1 MRTFD
6 GMAVSEELHSLP
18 FERPSVLDP
27 APLLME
33 LQSRGPITHVRTP
46 AGDIAWLV
54 TGYEHVKALLS
65 DERLGRSHPDPANA
79 PRFSSSA
86 FLGGP
91 MMSTESEAARHAQ
104 MRRLLTRSFM
114 VKRMN
119 ALRAAIQAVA
129 DELLDH
135 LARQTPPADLHA
147 ALSMPLPV
155 LVICEML
162 GVPHHDR
169 DRFRRWS
176 DDASSLFDGTRA
188 ANGYRQLVAY
198 MHELVARKRRARA
211 DDVISDLVS
220 ASDRGE
226 EMSDEQVAQMS
237 AGLLFAGHETTMARL
252 DLGALLLLTHP
263 DQRRLLEQ
271 DPSLVVGAVE
281 EVVRR
286 SVPGQGVLPRYASED
301 FELAGETI
309 RAGDLVLLGVVAA
322 NHDASGFPEPG
333 RFDIRRQPNQHV
345 GFGHGSHF
353 CLGAGLARVE
363 LQVGLGTLFRR
374 FPTLG
379 LAVPLGELRARSH
392 LLTGGL
398 TALPV
403 TW

>member
-1 MRTFD
+1 
-6 GMAVSEELHSLP
+6 MAVSEELHALP
-18 FERPSVLDP
+18 FERPTVLDP

-33 LQSRGPITHVRTP
+33 LQSRGPITRVRTP
-46 AGDIAWLV
+46 AGDVAWLV
-54 TGYEHVKALLS
+54 TGYEHVKPLLS

-79 PRFSSSA
+79 PRFASSA

-91 MMSTESEAARHAQ
+91 MMSAESERAQHAQ

-119 ALRAAIQAVA
+119 ALRPAIQAVT

-135 LARQTPPADLHA
+135 LAERTPPADLHA

-155 LVICEML
+155 LVICELL
-162 GVPHHDR
+162 GVPRDDR

-176 DDASSLFDGTRA
+176 DDASSLFDATRA
-188 ANGYRQLVAY
+188 ADGHRQLVAY
-198 MHELVARKRRARA
+198 MHELVARKRSARTE
-211 DDVISDLVS
+211 DVISDLVT
-220 ASDRGE
+220 ASEQGE
-226 EMSDEQVAQMS
+226 ELSEEQVARMS

-252 DLGALLLLTHP
+252 DLGALLLLSHP
-263 DQRRLLEQ
+263 GQRRLLEQ

-286 SVPGQGVLPRYASED
+286 AVPGQGVLPRYANED
-301 FELAGETI
+301 LEVAGEAV
-309 RAGDLVLLGVVAA
+309 RAGDLVLLGIVAA
-322 NHDASGFPEPG
+322 NHDSSAFPEPE
-333 RFDIRRQPNQHV
+333 RFDIRRRHNQHV

-374 FPTLG
+374 FPTLE
-379 LAVPLGELRARSH
+379 LAVPVAELRARSH
-392 LLTGGL
+392 LVTGGL